1 LANSSVTGVRRI
13 VALVLLGCV
22 FVMEGYDL
30 NAMALA
36 VPRLKE
42 ALGLEPAAFG
52 WVFSGLL
59 VGIGVGGATLAPLG
73 DRFGRRPLIVLGCVG
88 VAISTLATSLVT
100 SIPAFL
106 LWRFLTGFA
115 LGACLPN
122 VSALSAELAP
132 ERLRATIMSVVS
144 AGIPLGLA
152 IAGLLTPVVVRIGG
166 WQGLF
171 VVPGLFAALLAL
183 TLGFVLRGGPPEAEA
198 DAPARPKA
206 PQLELFRAPW
216 ALPFAVF
223 ALILSLNAMNL
234 YFLNS
239 WIPTILP
246 KAGFSLDAAARIA
259 GVVQLAGL
267 AIGVIVSVL
276 IDRWRPGPTLVIAF
290 GLMALCFLGVGLTAP
305 DAGRWT
311 LLLMVGVGGAS
322 AGGMAL
328 PALCAYLFPPRL
340 LSSAVGMGVL
350 VARIGAIFGPPLG
363 QAMLSHGV
371 APNLFLAA
379 AAGPAALC
387 ALVSLAVPIALAV
400 RKRQEPAPVP
410 A

>member
-1 LANSSVTGVRRI
+1 VTGPRRI
-13 VALVLLGCV
+13 LALILLGGV

-36 VPRLKE
+36 VPRLQG
-42 ALGLEPAAFG
+42 ALGLEPARFG
-52 WVFSGLL
+52 WVFTALL
-59 VGIGVGGATLAPLG
+59 VGIGIGGATLAPLG
-73 DRFGRRPLIVLGCVG
+73 DRLDRRSLIVFGCLG
-88 VAISTLATSLVT
+88 VALSTLATSLAA

-106 LWRFLTGFA
+106 VWRFLTGFS

-132 ERLRATIMSVVS
+132 DRLRATLMSVVS

-152 IAGLLTPVVVRIGG
+152 AAGLLTPAVVAVGG

-171 VVPGLFAALLAL
+171 VVPGVFAAALAL
-183 TLGFVLRGGPPEAEA
+183 ALGFVLVAGVTEPV
-198 DAPARPKA
+198 PARERPRA

-216 ALPFAVF
+216 LLPFAIVAA
-223 ALILSLNAMNL
+223 ALALNAMNL

-239 WIPTILP
+239 WLPTILP
-246 KAGFSLDAAARIA
+246 KAGFSLDAAARVA
-259 GVVQLAGL
+259 GIVQLAGL
-267 AIGVIVSVL
+267 AFGIAISVL
-276 IDRWRPGPTLVIAF
+276 IDRWRPGPTLVGAF
-290 GLMALCFLGVGLTAP
+290 ALMAACFVAVGAAAP
-305 DAGRWT
+305 DPARWT

-350 VARIGAIFGPPLG
+350 VGRLGAFLGPLIGQLLLIAKVG
-363 QAMLSHGV
+363 
-371 APNLFLAA
+371 PNLFLGAA
-379 AAGPAALC
+379 AIPAALC
-387 ALVSLAVPIALAV
+387 ALVSLAVPAALAV
-400 RKRQEPAPVP
+400 KRRQEMAPAT